1 MATNNQKEN
10 VKPNEEK
17 KKTRVPSGLLGIFT
31 FLGLIALIKGLGS
44 TSKIKSAF
52 HEQTVILLF
61 ILSAVLVIGSF
72 VIYEIRKILFFMKE
86 SQEKIAE
93 SPIKQKRVTS
103 AHTA

>member
-52 HEQTVILLF
+52 QFTMISCGLLW
-61 ILSAVLVIGSF
+61 
-72 VIYEIRKILFFMKE
+72 
-86 SQEKIAE
+86 
-93 SPIKQKRVTS
+93 PPNTKR
-103 AHTA
+103 